1 MMILAQSVPVP
12 RDLQLPLPLPESVL
26 AVLLVVSFL
35 LHILFV
41 NLTVGSSL
49 LTTIFEWLGHVRGE
63 ERYDK
68 LSLRIADTITVNKS
82 AAVVLGIGPLLCINL
97 LYTVQ
102 FYSANTL
109 TGHAWVLIVPLVS
122 AAFLLGYLHKYTWYR
137 WKTGPRKIW
146 HLLLGSSVA
155 LLFLFIPLIFLS
167 NVNLMLFPDRWAEV
181 RGFFSSLLIG
191 NVFPRYCHFLCA
203 TVALTGLF
211 FAGWFGRSSFPLAKL
226 EGFNHGDLM
235 RLCYRIAFFATLAQF
250 IVGPVLLFTLP
261 SIGLSKELY
270 FFILGGAVLG
280 FFVVYLISRQMNKEK
295 VHIGKSYLFICLVF
309 SAIVLSMGT
318 GRHLYREGALADQK
332 ALIKQRTLAY
342 EAHLKDFS
350 DQVASGR
357 IQMTPTGER
366 LFLSCASCHAT
377 DKVLAG
383 PSLVEIAQIYKNNPD
398 GIVAWAMAPGRK
410 RPGMAPMPSFSA
422 LGPDK
427 LKMIATYML
436 EVGSQ
441 KKQ

>member
-1 MMILAQSVPVP
+1 MILAQSVPVP

-35 LHILFV
+35 LHILFI

-68 LSLRIADTITVNKS
+68 LSLRISDTITVNKS

-137 WKTGPRKIW
+137 WKSGPRKIW

-270 FFILGGAVLG
+270 FYILGGAVLG
-280 FFVVYLISRQMNKEK
+280 FFVLYLISRQMNKEK